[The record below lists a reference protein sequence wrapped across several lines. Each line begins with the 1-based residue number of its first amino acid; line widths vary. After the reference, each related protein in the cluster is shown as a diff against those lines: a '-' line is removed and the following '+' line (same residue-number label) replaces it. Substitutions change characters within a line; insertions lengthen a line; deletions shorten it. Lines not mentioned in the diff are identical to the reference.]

1 LREFSDPGLGEVTR
15 VFAKI
20 GVLSF
25 GGPAGQIAL
34 MHRELVEE
42 RNWLDEPR
50 FLHALNYCMML
61 PGPEAMQLA
70 TYAGWLLK
78 GTLGGL
84 IAGLLFVLPGAI
96 LITILSAIY
105 IVAGEVTIVQGLLFG
120 LKAASAASISLWL
133 NLELVATAMLGA
145 VLFRDFMGWRG
156 WAAAGVATL
165 ATGILAWG
173 GGAAGIRAAVLVA
186 LACACWGLDNQLTS
200 LIDGLAPAD
209 ATLWKGLAAG
219 AMNLGIGLSLS
230 AWAAGPVMTALALA
244 IGASCYGASII
255 LYITSAQ
262 RLGATRS
269 QVIFSTA
276 PFFGVL
282 LAVVVL
288 GEKLSLVQSGSGV
301 LFVSALILLAK
312 EKHQHAHKHEA
323 MEHEHRHSHDDGHHG
338 HRHPGGRPEAEHF
351 HRHGH
356 EQRSHAHPHWPDLH
370 HRHEHD

>member
-1 LREFSDPGLGEVTR
+1 MIRSKFRKFTSGTSAASAPLLLAVLSAALFGAATPASKLLLNGFTPNQL
-15 VFAKI
+15 A
-20 GVLSF
+20 GVLYLGAALGSLPWAFRGSVQMPWRLDSANRRLLLGSVVF
-25 GGPAGQIAL
+25 GGVLGPV
-34 MHRELVEE
+34 LV
-42 RNWLDEPR
+42 
-50 FLHALNYCMML
+50 
-61 PGPEAMQLA
+61 
-70 TYAGWLLK
+70 
-78 GTLGGL
+78 
-84 IAGLLFVLPGAI
+84 
-96 LITILSAIY
+96 
-105 IVAGEVTIVQGLLFG
+105 LFG